1 MAAVEVATLSTIA
14 LSSVIA
20 AVVLLVILYISFK
33 SKQQKDDSS
42 ENIKPELEEK
52 HPINGESKDKMKHHK
67 GKRGN
72 PQLKNHPRQF
82 AILKGHTGDVFDL
95 EFSLNGKYMASTS
108 LDRTVRLWSVKDF
121 KEKEHK
127 YVRANVD
134 FDHATKVNF
143 SPDTSE
149 DTTQQQ
155 PVRFRAFITAL
166 ANGNTIRVF
175 KVNKKKDGSGASV
188 TGEFDFPVK
197 HSAEIIN
204 IAVASNGKFIMSC
217 SRDTTI
223 IIWNLKGEV
232 LSIIDTRQMNNSY
245 ASLSPCGKFVASA
258 GFTPDVK
265 LWVVEFTKTDE
276 FKQVSRAMELKG
288 HSAGVFHFSFSADST
303 RMATV
308 SKDGTWKIWDIDV
321 EFTKK
326 QDPHLLM
333 TGIYDASFGVY
344 NNMLISMSPDA
355 YVTAVAM
362 GRSIGIFNTENGNLE
377 ELLEEIH
384 GDDITAIAWHPSS
397 RYLATA
403 GGADRQIRVWHNAA
417 GIRIQIDDLQGRMY
431 RAKNENVKERLEQQI
446 LEARASLDKLNLIG

>member
-1 MAAVEVATLSTIA
+1 MPSVTHPLQAASLSGHDAFVEGV
-14 LSSVIA
+14 
-20 AVVLLVILYISFK
+20 
-33 SKQQKDDSS
+33 
-42 ENIKPELEEK
+42 
-52 HPINGESKDKMKHHK
+52 
-67 GKRGN
+67 
-72 PQLKNHPRQF
+72 
-82 AILKGHTGDVFDL
+82 
-95 EFSLNGKYMASTS
+95 EFSSNGKYIMSS
-108 LDRTVRLWSVKDF
+108 SSDRTVRLWSVKDF

-134 FDHATKVNF
+134 FDHGTKVNF

-149 DTTQQQ
+149 DTKQQQ

-175 KVNKKKDGSGASV
+175 KVYKKKDGSGTSI

-204 IAVASNGKFIMSC
+204 IAVASSGKFIMSC
-217 SRDTTI
+217 SSDTTI
-223 IIWNLKGEV
+223 ILWNLKGEV
-232 LSIIDTRQMNNSY
+232 LSIIDTRQMNNSF
-245 ASLSPCGKFVASA
+245 ASISPCGKFVASA

-265 LWVVEFTKTDE
+265 LWAVEFTKSDE

-288 HSAGVFHFSFSADST
+288 HTAGVYHFSFSADST

-321 EFTKK
+321 EYTKK
-326 QDPHLLM
+326 QDPHLLI

-344 NNMLISMSPDA
+344 NNMFISMSPDA

-362 GRSIGIFNTENGNLE
+362 GRSVGIFNTENGNLE
-377 ELLEEIH
+377 ELLEEVH

-417 GIRIQIDDLQGRMY
+417 GIKVQIEDLEGRIN
-431 RAKNENVKERLEQQI
+431 RARNENVKERLEQQV

>member
-1 MAAVEVATLSTIA
+1 MPSVTHPLQAASLTGHDAFVEGV
-14 LSSVIA
+14 
-20 AVVLLVILYISFK
+20 
-33 SKQQKDDSS
+33 
-42 ENIKPELEEK
+42 
-52 HPINGESKDKMKHHK
+52 
-67 GKRGN
+67 
-72 PQLKNHPRQF
+72 
-82 AILKGHTGDVFDL
+82 
-95 EFSLNGKYMASTS
+95 EFSSNGKYIMSS
-108 LDRTVRLWSVKDF
+108 SSDRTVRLWSVKDF

-127 YVRANVD
+127 YIRANVD
-134 FDHATKVNF
+134 FDHGTKVNF

-149 DTTQQQ
+149 DTKQQQ

-175 KVNKKKDGSGASV
+175 KVNKKKDGSGASA

-204 IAVASNGKFIMSC
+204 IAVASSGKFIMSC

-223 IIWNLKGEV
+223 ILWNLKGEV
-232 LSIIDTRQMNNSY
+232 LSIIDTRQMNNSF
-245 ASLSPCGKFVASA
+245 ASISPCGKFVASA

-265 LWVVEFTKTDE
+265 LWSVEFTKSDE

-288 HSAGVFHFSFSADST
+288 HTAGVYHFSFSADST

-321 EFTKK
+321 EYTKK
-326 QDPHLLM
+326 QDPHLLI

-355 YVTAVAM
+355 YITAVAM
-362 GRSIGIFNTENGNLE
+362 GRSLGIFNTENGSLE
-377 ELLEEIH
+377 EMLEEVH

-403 GGADRQIRVWHNAA
+403 GGSDRQIRVWHNAA
-417 GIRIQIDDLQGRMY
+417 GIKVQIEDLQGRMN
-431 RAKNENVKERLEQQI
+431 RARNENVKERLEQQI
-446 LEARASLDKLNLIG
+446 LEARSSLDKLNLIG

>member
-1 MAAVEVATLSTIA
+1 MLV
-14 LSSVIA
+14 
-20 AVVLLVILYISFK
+20 VILLIGFK
-33 SKQQKDDSS
+33 SKQGKVDSS
-42 ENIKPELEEK
+42 ETAKTELEEK
-52 HPINGESKDKMKHHK
+52 QAISVERKDKAKTTK

-72 PQLKNHPRQF
+72 APVKNHRRQF

-108 LDRTVRLWSVKDF
+108 QDRTVRLWSVKDF

-134 FDHATKVNF
+134 FDHGTKVNF
-143 SPDTSE
+143 SPDT
-149 DTTQQQ
+149 
-155 PVRFRAFITAL
+155 RAFITAL

-175 KVNKKKDGSGASV
+175 KVNKKKDGSGASI

-204 IAVASNGKFIMSC
+204 IAVASSGKFIMSC
-217 SRDTTI
+217 SSDTTI
-223 IIWNLKGEV
+223 ILWNLKGEV
-232 LSIIDTRQMNNSY
+232 LSIIDTRQMNNSF
-245 ASLSPCGKFVASA
+245 ASISPCGKLVASA

-265 LWVVEFTKTDE
+265 LWAVEFTKSDE

-288 HSAGVFHFSFSADST
+288 HTAGVYHFSFSADSK

-321 EFTKK
+321 EYTKK
-326 QDPHLLM
+326 QDPHLLI

-362 GRSIGIFNTENGNLE
+362 GRSVGIFNTENGNLE
-377 ELLEEIH
+377 ELLEEVH

-417 GIRIQIDDLQGRMY
+417 GIKVQIEDLEGRIN
-431 RAKNENVKERLEQQI
+431 RARNENVKERLEQQV

>member
-1 MAAVEVATLSTIA
+1 MAGVEVATLGTIA
-14 LSSVIA
+14 VTSVIA
-20 AVVLLVILYISFK
+20 AIILVVILFIGFK

-42 ENIKPELEEK
+42 ETDKTELEEK
-52 HPINGESKDKMKHHK
+52 QAINGERKDKAKSGK
-67 GKRGN
+67 GKRAN
-72 PQLKNHPRQF
+72 APVKNHHRQF
-82 AILKGHTGDVFDL
+82 ASLKGHTGDVLDL

-108 LDRTVRLWSVKDF
+108 QDRTVRLWSVKDF

-127 YVRANVD
+127 YIRANVD
-134 FDHATKVNF
+134 FDHGTKVNF

-149 DTTQQQ
+149 DTKQQQ

-175 KVNKKKDGSGASV
+175 KVNKKKDGSGASA

-204 IAVASNGKFIMSC
+204 IAVASSGKFIMSC

-223 IIWNLKGEV
+223 ILWNLKGEV
-232 LSIIDTRQMNNSY
+232 LSIIDTRQMNNSF
-245 ASLSPCGKFVASA
+245 ASISPCGKFVASA

-265 LWVVEFTKTDE
+265 LWSVEFTKSDE

-288 HSAGVFHFSFSADST
+288 HTAGVYHFSFSADST

-321 EFTKK
+321 EYTKK
-326 QDPHLLM
+326 QDPHLLI

-355 YVTAVAM
+355 YITAVAM
-362 GRSIGIFNTENGNLE
+362 GRSLGIFNTENGSLE
-377 ELLEEIH
+377 EMLEEVH

-403 GGADRQIRVWHNAA
+403 GGSDRQIRVWHNAA
-417 GIRIQIDDLQGRMY
+417 GIKVQIEDLQGRMN
-431 RAKNENVKERLEQQI
+431 RARNENVKERLEQQI
-446 LEARASLDKLNLIG
+446 LEARSSLDKLNLIG

>member
-1 MAAVEVATLSTIA
+1 MAAVQVATLGTIV
-14 LSSVIA
+14 LSLVIA

-42 ENIKPELEEK
+42 ENLKPELEEK
-52 HPINGESKDKMKHHK
+52 QPINGERKDKTKHPK
-67 GKRGN
+67 GKKGN
-72 PQLKNHPRQF
+72 LQLKPHPRQF

-95 EFSLNGKYMASTS
+95 EFSLNGKYMASAS

-149 DTTQQQ
+149 DTSQQQ
-155 PVRFRAFITAL
+155 PVRFRIFLIITVIL
-166 ANGNTIRVF
+166 LILSIT
-175 KVNKKKDGSGASV
+175 
-188 TGEFDFPVK
+188 
-197 HSAEIIN
+197 
-204 IAVASNGKFIMSC
+204 C
-217 SRDTTI
+217 
-223 IIWNLKGEV
+223 LGEV

-326 QDPHLLM
+326 QDPHLLI

-377 ELLEEIH
+377 ELLEEVH

-417 GIRIQIDDLQGRMY
+417 GIRIQIDDLEGRMY

-446 LEARASLDKLNLIG
+446 LEAKGLLGQTEPY

>member
-1 MAAVEVATLSTIA
+1 MAGVEVATLGTIA
-14 LSSVIA
+14 VTSVIA
-20 AVVLLVILYISFK
+20 AIILVVILFIGFK

-42 ENIKPELEEK
+42 ETDKTELEEK
-52 HPINGESKDKMKHHK
+52 QAINGERKDKAKSGK
-67 GKRGN
+67 GKRAN
-72 PQLKNHPRQF
+72 APVKNHHRQF
-82 AILKGHTGDVFDL
+82 ASLKGHTGDVLDL

-108 LDRTVRLWSVKDF
+108 QDRTVRLWSVKDF

-127 YVRANVD
+127 YIRANVD
-134 FDHATKVNF
+134 FDHGTKVNF
-143 SPDTSE
+143 SPDT
-149 DTTQQQ
+149 
-155 PVRFRAFITAL
+155 RAFITAL

-175 KVNKKKDGSGASV
+175 KVNKKKDGSGASA

-204 IAVASNGKFIMSC
+204 IAVASSGKFIMSC

-223 IIWNLKGEV
+223 ILWNLKGEV
-232 LSIIDTRQMNNSY
+232 LSIIDTRQMNNSF
-245 ASLSPCGKFVASA
+245 ASISPCGKFVASA

-265 LWVVEFTKTDE
+265 LWSVEFTKSDE

-288 HSAGVFHFSFSADST
+288 HTAGVYHFSFSADST

-321 EFTKK
+321 EYTKK
-326 QDPHLLM
+326 QDPHLLI

-355 YVTAVAM
+355 YITAVAM
-362 GRSIGIFNTENGNLE
+362 GRSLGIFNTENGSLE
-377 ELLEEIH
+377 EMLEEVH

-403 GGADRQIRVWHNAA
+403 GGSDRQIRVWHNAA
-417 GIRIQIDDLQGRMY
+417 GIKVQIEDLQGRMN
-431 RAKNENVKERLEQQI
+431 RARNENVKERLEQQI
-446 LEARASLDKLNLIG
+446 LEARSSLDKLNLIG